1 MRIVKHFLCAV
12 AGTASSSSAASDP
25 TVEHK
30 QAIEP
35 LHNQQIIKKVTAAL
49 RAMGAA
55 TSRKELDE
63 KYTVEVMGILKLC
76 RSLRV
81 PDQVCK
87 ENFQSV
93 PVIYE
98 AMKKLK
104 SKQLFRLLYY

>member
-12 AGTASSSSAASDP
+12 AGTASSSSVDLDL

-30 QAIEP
+30 QAIDP
-35 LHNQQIIKKVTAAL
+35 VHKQQIINKVTAAL

-55 TSRKELDE
+55 TSRKDLDE

-76 RSLRV
+76 RSLKV
-81 PDQVCK
+81 PDEVCK

-93 PVIYE
+93 PITYE

-104 SKQLFRLLYY
+104 S